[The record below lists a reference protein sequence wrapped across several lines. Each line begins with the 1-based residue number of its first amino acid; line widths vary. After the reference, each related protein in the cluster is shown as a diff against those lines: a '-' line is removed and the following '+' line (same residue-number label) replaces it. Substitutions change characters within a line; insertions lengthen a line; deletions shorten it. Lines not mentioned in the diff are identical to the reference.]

1 MQNGC
6 IISEIPL
13 STQAIAANFPR
24 RNRIVAALAEAVVVV
39 EASIN
44 SGSLITAKFGAEMG
58 KMLFAVPGTPGES
71 RTGGANLLIKNGATL
86 VESATDILP
95 FLKGNKIISNK
106 QKEQL
111 KQKVL
116 VFENNDVNYSEQKKQ
131 PDGLIGF
138 LTVDG
143 TDIDEL
149 IRITGKTPSVLA
161 MEILEL
167 ELEGVVERRAGNKIA
182 LINKS

>member
-1 MQNGC
+1 M
-6 IISEIPL
+6 
-13 STQAIAANFPR
+13 
-24 RNRIVAALAEAVVVV
+24 
-39 EASIN
+39 
-44 SGSLITAKFGAEMG
+44 
-58 KMLFAVPGTPGES
+58 
-71 RTGGANLLIKNGATL
+71 
-86 VESATDILP
+86 
-95 FLKGNKIISNK
+95 
-106 QKEQL
+106 
-111 KQKVL
+111 L
-116 VFENNDVNYSEQKKQ
+116 VFENNDVNYSEQKEQ